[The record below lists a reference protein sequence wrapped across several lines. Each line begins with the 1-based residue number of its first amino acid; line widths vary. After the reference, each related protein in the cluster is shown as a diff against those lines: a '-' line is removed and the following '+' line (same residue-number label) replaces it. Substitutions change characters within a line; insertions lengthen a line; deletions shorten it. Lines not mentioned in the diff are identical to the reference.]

1 MELSIERLLRPSTPN
16 SLLRLIPALQ
26 ATALRYAN
34 KRSAANLAAQWL
46 PPAAVA
52 GAAAAAAADASVGGS
67 GGEAAVLNTRLGKLL
82 GSMRAWWPHSCGA
95 DSCRRVSG
103 RMRCVWSCECT
114 LCLLDHAMRNG
125 LLCMEWL
132 LRSQVQHI
140 GGGSVTWHNW
150 QRARFQGGWVSC
162 WAACGRG
169 GRTAAVLIAAGG

>member
-1 MELSIERLLRPSTPN
+1 VFNPLFHRMQGYLPMELSIERLLRPSTPD

-67 GGEAAVLNTRLGKLL
+67 DGEAAVLNTRLGKLL

-95 DSCRRVSG
+95 DSCRRVS
-103 RMRCVWSCECT
+103 VQNAVY
-114 LCLLDHAMRNG
+114 LV
-125 LLCMEWL
+125 LCMCFTQQRVMVAAQ
-132 LRSQVQHI
+132 RS
-140 GGGSVTWHNW
+140 G
-150 QRARFQGGWVSC
+150 
-162 WAACGRG
+162 CGCCG
-169 GRTAAVLIAAGG
+169 L